1 MVVGVDDGRRDSG
14 GRRSSCGSWVVGLAM
29 TGKHRRRSQ
38 VGQHPKRKIQ
48 GSKVIASPELQSE
61 TLGYRSYS
69 RFRKHQ
75 KVQSSADTPLFL
87 PGQRRSL
94 YPLKRSHFSV
104 CIGLPHLHFQLP
116 RIFNFFLM
124 LVSRSRQSWQIRP
137 LELPA
142 L

>member
-1 MVVGVDDGRRDSG
+1 MRELGSRPGNDRQASSPVPGGPTSEAQDSRNQG
-14 GRRSSCGSWVVGLAM
+14 
-29 TGKHRRRSQ
+29 HFF
-38 VGQHPKRKIQ
+38 KIT
-48 GSKVIASPELQSE
+48 IASPELQSE
-61 TLGYRSYS
+61 TSGYRSYS

-94 YPLKRSHFSV
+94 YPPKRSHFSV

-142 L
+142 M